1 MDGWNDFFVAQ
12 AGASAA
18 LTGLIFV
25 GISISLT
32 ELMKSPHLILRAA
45 SSLALL
51 LSVLVTSSLLLAPQ
65 HSIRTAAFA
74 ILGVGSISCLATTF
88 FGIRSVRS
96 APSAYKKDST
106 IAAFTV
112 QIASLPA
119 LVAGSVMLS
128 GDPDGMY
135 WLLSAFSFSFIVAA
149 VHGWILLVEIHR

>member
-12 AGASAA
+12 AKASAA

-32 ELMKSPHLILRAA
+32 KLMKSPHLILRAA

-74 ILGVGSISCLATTF
+74 ILGVDSISWLATTL
-88 FGIRSVRS
+88 FGIRNVRS
-96 APSAYKKDST
+96 APSAYKKNSM
-106 IAAFTV
+106 IAGAHGPNR
-112 QIASLPA
+112 IPA
-119 LVAGSVMLS
+119 RAGSRFC
-128 GDPDGMY
+128 D
-135 WLLSAFSFSFIVAA
+135 AF
-149 VHGWILLVEIHR
+149 WRP